1 MFWFRWGRKA
11 ITCHSY
17 RLRSRRPNRREKP
30 DVLQKL
36 ILLYPTF
43 AKNASPF
50 LMIFLK
56 KVVSRSLSTI
66 KSSIF
71 FPIFRLTFCSTPA
84 HGPFSHAENARKH
97 TGNAAQT
104 VFRTVFKQARTSS
117 NKFKGPQTSSFPLV
131 GAQNKLNGTRHAHQ
145 GSFELNQAQTSSIP
159 FSRAHSSSTKLN
171 LCSIKLNTSRASVL
185 NQAHHRP
192 CSSELKSSSDHLS
205 IRRIM
210 SSMMLTDSSR

>member
-71 FPIFRLTFCSTPA
+71 FPIFRLTSCSTPA
-84 HGPFSHAENARKH
+84 HEPFSHAENARKH

-131 GAQNKLNGTRHAHQ
+131 GAQNMLNGTRHAHQ

-171 LCSIKLNTSRASVL
+171 LCSIKLNTKPR
-185 NQAHHRP
+185 
-192 CSSELKSSSDHLS
+192 SSELNSCSIKLNTSRAHQSSNQARLTYPSDGS
-205 IRRIM
+205 CRA
-210 SSMMLTDSSR
+210 